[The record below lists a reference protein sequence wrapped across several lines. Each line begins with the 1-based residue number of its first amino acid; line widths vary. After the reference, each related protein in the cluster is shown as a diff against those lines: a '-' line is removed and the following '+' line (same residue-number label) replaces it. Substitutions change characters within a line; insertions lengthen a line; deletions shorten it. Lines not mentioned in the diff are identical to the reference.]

1 MVVTADASAAFGTGE
16 ISMADTQGLL
26 EKIQGL
32 PPERISEVEDFVDFL
47 SAKTRREAALDRLFA
62 IAPAIEVAGA
72 PPITE
77 DEILAEVE
85 AARAVRRSQRAGAD
99 RS

>member
-1 MVVTADASAAFGTGE
+1 
-16 ISMADTQGLL
+16 MADTQGLL

-32 PPERISEVEDFVDFL
+32 PPEQISEVEDFVDFL
-47 SAKTRREAALDRLFA
+47 SARNRREAALDRLFA
-62 IAPAIEVAGA
+62 IAPAIEAAGA

-85 AARAVRRSQRAGAD
+85 ATRAARRSQRAGAD